1 MWLSKNVVIFDS
13 LQIPLLAANT
23 QVMITVKLIQIFFK
37 TFEGEYIFFVS
48 SALCSDGWPHLDN
61 DDTLVTTPVQSW
73 CPGNTLHCSLCPS
86 SHTCCSAHAQLSLS
100 NLRPGSSSINDNY
113 DDDERIFSSET
124 MTKLL
129 PAIIIRDNLQQNIVE
144 GRKLG
149 NWILLIYASSER
161 WVSISCFRLVFTGES
176 LFGSR
181 IASTYPKEFKY
192 HN

>member
-1 MWLSKNVVIFDS
+1 
-13 LQIPLLAANT
+13 
-23 QVMITVKLIQIFFK
+23 MITVKLIQIFFK

-61 DDTLVTTPVQSW
+61 DDTLVTTLVQSW

-129 PAIIIRDNLQQNIVE
+129 PAINIRDNLQQNIVE